1 MVTVTTD
8 EPTPPD
14 ADEETPPDAE
24 EERDGGE
31 MTLMGHLLELR
42 SRVTWMAGAVVV
54 GMCIFFPFPIN
65 FAIWEFL
72 LEPARS
78 RIEGFEAQA
87 IEPLENLG
95 VYFRI
100 ALACGLAVAM
110 PMLVYQTMRFVAPAL
125 TKKERRWIY
134 PIAGGASFAF
144 LAGMAFAYYLVLPAA
159 YGFLFQFASDLAS
172 PTPRI
177 SSYMDLTLRL
187 IVILGLVFEM
197 PILIM
202 GLARMRVVHW
212 AQAARLVAHR
222 DHRRLRGLRD
232 RDTDDRPRDA
242 IARGRPDDRAL
253 RARYRSRLD
262 RAAEVRLARRTT

>member
-1 MVTVTTD
+1 MATAVTD
-8 EPTPPD
+8 GPTPPD

-24 EERDGGE
+24 EQPEGGE

-42 SRVTWMAGAVVV
+42 SRITWMAGAIVL

-65 FAIWEFL
+65 FAVWEFL

-78 RIEGFEAQA
+78 RIPGFEAQA

-144 LAGMAFAYYLVLPAA
+144 LAGMAFAYYVVLPAA
-159 YGFLFQFASDLAS
+159 YSFLFQFASDLAS

-202 GLARMRVVHW
+202 GLARMRIVHW
-212 AQAARLVAHR
+212 RKLLGWWRVAIIGAFVVSAIATPTIDPVTQSLVAGPMIV
-222 DHRRLRGLRD
+222 LYGLGIGLAWIV
-232 RDTDDRPRDA
+232 RPRSD
-242 IARGRPDDRAL
+242 
-253 RARYRSRLD
+253 
-262 RAAEVRLARRTT
+262 

>member
-1 MVTVTTD
+1 MATAVTD

-42 SRVTWMAGAVVV
+42 SRITWMAGAVIL

-110 PMLVYQTMRFVAPAL
+110 PMLVYQAMRFVAPAL

-212 AQAARLVAHR
+212 RKLLGWWRIAIIGAFVVSAIATPTIDPVTQSLVAGPMIV
-222 DHRRLRGLRD
+222 LYGLGIGLAWIV
-232 RDTDDRPRDA
+232 RPRSD
-242 IARGRPDDRAL
+242 
-253 RARYRSRLD
+253 
-262 RAAEVRLARRTT
+262 